1 MTKIDVYP
9 KKTQPPHINTKRTL
23 SFSSP
28 HQNMNKEKEK
38 MADKGGVGTTID
50 AEKMADKG
58 GVGTTTGTGG
68 GCNEPCGCPTPCDGG
83 NTCRCTGG
91 SEAEHAVCKCGEH
104 CSCNPCTCEKGV
116 MW

>member
-1 MTKIDVYP
+1 
-9 KKTQPPHINTKRTL
+9 
-23 SFSSP
+23 
-28 HQNMNKEKEK
+28 MNKEKEK

-91 SEAEHAVCKCGEH
+91 SEAEHAVCKCGEN
-104 CSCNPCTCEKGV
+104 CSCNPCTCEKVATVGKASCQCGSGCGCGCGSACSASA
-116 MW
+116 